1 MKKDCVL
8 DAVSSQPTLLTATAR
23 GRCLPAG
30 LVANRMPLCAVRRA
44 ASGGSARPC
53 TRVWTFGATRKPAGT
68 WAAACPWRR
77 WSARGGLRSV
87 PTEGAHKGRWATA
100 GLETRLRAATACSGA
115 GLTGA
120 PRRPA
125 LRALRSALV
134 GVQPTTGYG
143 PRPSG
148 PGKAAASS
156 RYALPLRRASV
167 VTSAKRTATRSER
180 ASDDAATASRPPAQV
195 VGTQRRTQ
203 LFGVVLP
210 ARWSGAKWC
219 QCSTVRFSSENLL
232 RSDDRRQQ
240 AEIRNGGLLWKL
252 GGCCIP
258 ALW

>member
-8 DAVSSQPTLLTATAR
+8 DAVSSQPAPLTATAR

-68 WAAACPWRR
+68 WAAACPRR
-77 WSARGGLRSV
+77 RSARGGLRSV
-87 PTEGAHKGRWATA
+87 PTDGAHKGRWATA
-100 GLETRLRAATACSGA
+100 GLETRLRAATACGGA

-120 PRRPA
+120 PGRPA

-156 RYALPLRRASV
+156 RIALPLRRASV
-167 VTSAKRTATRSER
+167 VSTAS
-180 ASDDAATASRPPAQV
+180 ASDRVETTPWNGGRGNRNCLEKGGLSIPKWPQGPLWGRNAGKRRP
-195 VGTQRRTQ
+195 
-203 LFGVVLP
+203 
-210 ARWSGAKWC
+210 
-219 QCSTVRFSSENLL
+219 
-232 RSDDRRQQ
+232 
-240 AEIRNGGLLWKL
+240 RNG
-252 GGCCIP
+252 
-258 ALW
+258 